1 MFQAGFARVDITPPL
16 GSPLAGNSKYRPA
29 DRILDPLELN
39 CVAFSDGENKAVL
52 IAADLLYVME
62 NVATELRAK
71 IAGRCDIP
79 AENVFMQ
86 GLHQH
91 TSVRIGTRPHV
102 GNIGLNDPTYLDV
115 LYRKYCDVAQLAL
128 ADLKDA
134 TLCIAEKE
142 TEKPLAFIRRFRMKD
157 GTVRTNPGRGNP
169 NIDYPLGEADNTVRL
184 IRLKREEAD
193 DIAIINFST
202 HPDTVGG
209 CRISADWPGKARR
222 FSEQKLVGA
231 KCMVVNGAEGDSNHV
246 DVSDPQQPTGY
257 QMSTIMGNSI
267 TDVVL
272 DLWDQVQHV
281 EAGRVWGKVEMKY
294 IPTNTKGLEETEKYQ
309 TIRGQIA
316 RGEMEAPKDIATL
329 GEIYRIAELQKEL
342 LFQKVPVSVLC
353 IGKVGFVGFGGEP
366 FMEYA
371 AAARRAG
378 KEIYVITACLTNG
391 GQGYLPSKEAFD
403 EGGYEAQTSRFT
415 PTVAATLQGCAA
427 ELLEEYRNL

>member
-39 CVAFSDGENKAVL
+39 CVAFSDGENKGVL

-62 NVATELRAK
+62 NVATELRNK
-71 IAGRCDIP
+71 IAKRCDIP
-79 AENVFMQ
+79 ADNVLLQ

-115 LYRKYCDVAQLAL
+115 LYRKFCDVSQLAIS
-128 ADLKDA
+128 DLKDA

-142 TEKPLAFIRRFRMKD
+142 TAEPLAFIRRFRMKD
-157 GTVRTNPGRGNP
+157 GSVKTNPGRGNP
-169 NIDYPLGEADNTVRL
+169 DIDHPLGEADNTVRL
-184 IRLKREEAD
+184 LRFKREEAD

-222 FSEQKLVGA
+222 FSEAKLEGA
-231 KCMVVNGAEGDSNHV
+231 KCMVVNGAEGDANHV
-246 DVSDPQQPTGY
+246 DVSNPQQTMGY
-257 QMSTIMGNSI
+257 QMSTIMGNGI

-272 DLWDQVQHV
+272 ELWDKV
-281 EAGRVWGKVEMKY
+281 EPVETGKVWGKVEMKF

-309 TIRGQIA
+309 EIRAQIA
-316 RGEMEAPKDIATL
+316 RGEIEKPNDIAEL

-371 AAARRAG
+371 AAARKAG
-378 KEIYVITACLTNG
+378 KEIYVITACLANG
-391 GQGYLPSKEAFD
+391 GQGYLPSKESQVFGKWTTPITETEIA
-403 EGGYEAQTSRFT
+403 EAVKRTDS
-415 PTVAATLQGCAA
+415 
-427 ELLEEYRNL
+427 ND